1 MPEPA
6 PAGTRPPPG
15 TAVPRPPLVARLRSY
30 LGLGIVAALALVAY
44 QSTNF
49 NLASLFTGAA
59 DFFSFFGRLAPD
71 WSALRIIWRPLI
83 ETMQIAYVGTVLG
96 TSIAL
101 PLIFL
106 ASANTALDPISMVV
120 ARVILTILRSIP
132 DLLWAALFVTLLAP
146 GALPGIVALTF
157 FTVGVLAKLGS
168 ETVESADPGPL
179 EALRAAGAG
188 RNRTIVFAVWPQ
200 VAATMTS
207 YILYSF
213 EINVRASVILG
224 FVGAGG
230 IGQLLYTRLNFF
242 DYSGV
247 GAIVA
252 VTFVV
257 VLFVDAVSVWARSK
271 LI

>member
-1 MPEPA
+1 MPDGAAPA
-6 PAGTRPPPG
+6 PGATG
-15 TAVPRPPLVARLRSY
+15 ALPRPPAAARLRSY
-30 LGLGIVAALALVAY
+30 LTLGLVATLVVIAY
-44 QSTNF
+44 RSTGF
-49 NLASLFTGAA
+49 NVSSLFEGAV
-59 DFFSFFGRLAPD
+59 DFFSFFQRLAPD

-106 ASANTALDPISMVV
+106 ASANTALDPVSMYV
-120 ARVILTILRSIP
+120 ARVILTVLRSIP
-132 DLLWAALFVTLLAP
+132 DLLWAAIFVTILAP

-168 ETVESADPGPL
+168 ETVEAADPGPL

-188 RNRTIVFAVWPQ
+188 RNRTIVYAVWPQ

-207 YILYSF
+207 YVLYSF

-242 DYSGV
+242 DFTGV

-257 VLFVDAVSVWARSK
+257 VLAVDAVSVWARSK